1 MTNLGKKAIYLPV
14 TKRRKYVSPL
24 TKKMVK
30 SIPTFIILGLSLLCG
45 YLLRLVFLAN
55 QPDELISPIKGVE
68 AHEFIQ
74 PTPTPEYL
82 PSKKTRALINANPG
96 FSGKLKE
103 MYGSQW
109 RYAAELIARESG
121 FNPGIFNP
129 TSGACGLGQ
138 FLPCSKLKCE
148 LTDIDCQLRAIDDY
162 VADRYKT
169 FKGAIAFHDFK
180 KQECLD
186 KQARGEISQNKVCA
200 GWY

>member
-103 MYGSQW
+103 MYGSEW
-109 RYAAELIARESG
+109 RYAAELIARESS
-121 FNPGIFNP
+121 FNPGAINP

-138 FLPCSKLKCE
+138 AYKCEKMKCE
-148 LTDIDCQLRAIDDY
+148 LTDIDFQLRWIGDY
-162 VADRYKT
+162 VANRYGT
-169 FKGAIAFHDFK
+169 FKKSVEFHD
-180 KQECLD
+180 
-186 KQARGEISQNKVCA
+186 RNN
-200 GWY
+200 YY